1 MNSGIIDYNSFI
13 MIIKKIELYKDNEEK
28 LINNINKS
36 LGLLQLRL
44 GLSKLDSASTIAAE
58 GISKS
63 IGKIG
68 DDVLSVPVVPMDGFT
83 QVNSGVLQIT
93 GTMGNSAPV
102 LDGYTKSLLD
112 LKNVSADINKN
123 GFNDQ
128 NLKAYESALLSVSKT
143 GDITNKDLQAFLQTN
158 NEILVSQ
165 ISITN
170 KKKELQKALSELSV
184 SDKPLLTPQQKQD
197 TKDTLREFD
206 SLSNALIKKTETTQE
221 EYLRQK
227 AIIDNASK
235 AEGSDPDRWW
245 HHGFRFWRL
254 DHQHRNQERP
264 DPH

>member
-1 MNSGIIDYNSFI
+1 MP
-13 MIIKKIELYKDNEEK
+13 
-28 LINNINKS
+28 LI
-36 LGLLQLRL
+36 LE
-44 GLSKLDSASTIAAE
+44 LSKLDSASTIASE

-143 GDITNKDLQAFLQTN
+143 GDIANKDLQPANLNRRHFLQD
-158 NEILVSQ
+158 IQ
-165 ISITN
+165 
-170 KKKELQKALSELSV
+170 SEL
-184 SDKPLLTPQQKQD
+184 
-197 TKDTLREFD
+197 
-206 SLSNALIKKTETTQE
+206 I
-221 EYLRQK
+221 
-227 AIIDNASK
+227 
-235 AEGSDPDRWW
+235 
-245 HHGFRFWRL
+245 
-254 DHQHRNQERP
+254 
-264 DPH
+264 